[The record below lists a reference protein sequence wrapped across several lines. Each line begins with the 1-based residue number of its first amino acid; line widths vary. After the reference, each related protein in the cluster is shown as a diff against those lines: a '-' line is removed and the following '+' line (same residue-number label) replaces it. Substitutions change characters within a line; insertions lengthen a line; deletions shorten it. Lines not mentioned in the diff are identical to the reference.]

1 MLRNSST
8 DMIWNR
14 LNPRRRMERK
24 GVGKR
29 TIGTGKWIKLVEL
42 EYTIGEENENN
53 LKWESVERITKS
65 NSSEIDGKF

>member
-1 MLRNSST
+1 M
-8 DMIWNR
+8 
-14 LNPRRRMERK
+14 
-24 GVGKR
+24 GKR

-42 EYTIGEENENN
+42 EYSIGEENENN